1 MDQCR
6 NCQSSNLVRVEMTL
20 SGGPVRF
27 AHCRR
32 CEHRWWVD
40 SDGNTVL
47 LLQDVLEKAAS

>member
-1 MDQCR
+1 MNSCP

-32 CEHRWWVD
+32 CEHRWWTD
-40 SDGNTVL
+40 PEGNSVLPLRTVL
-47 LLQDVLEKAAS
+47 DKAAS